1 MNGLFTYVGERP
13 ASPGVT
19 VNGDFIL
26 LGLLNGRVYLEFNNI
41 GGLHSLSVVH
51 SSSQLYNDGEL
62 HRLNFTFN
70 RGQFMLTLD
79 GIDDNPPPSKIPEAQ

>member
-1 MNGLFTYVGERP
+1 M
-13 ASPGVT
+13 
-19 VNGDFIL
+19 NGDFVL
-26 LGLLNGRVYLEFNNI
+26 LGLLNGSVYLEFNNN

-70 RGQFMLTLD
+70 GRQFMLTLD
-79 GIDDNPPPSKIPEAQ
+79 GTNDSPPPSKISEAQ